1 MKVLN
6 HGEGFEDIF
15 VIEHCDNVLPDFSSC
30 LFEDMRDFLLIKKI
44 FRIFLLRFARLQ
56 LFS

>member
-15 VIEHCDNVLPDFSSC
+15 VIEHRDNVLPDFSSC

-44 FRIFLLRFARLQ
+44 FRIFLLWFARLQ